1 MGGKSLYATGVALF
15 LACACA
21 QAYQGHAVE
30 TLHPT
35 LTPDTGSTMTTDYP
49 PGATLELPELS
60 EDEEKKIASLIKDEL
75 KNYTGIS
82 RAIQVDNDNWARV
95 GEKNGFAIWQL
106 HIHSP
111 GSLGLQ
117 VWFSLFDLVGDMRV
131 KTYGLDSDS
140 VNSVGE
146 YKGRG
151 NNDTMRFWSMQVP
164 DSTIVVEVW
173 VPPGSSINS
182 PADFPFFITHINHHF
197 RNDKGET
204 QTLRNFSFPTPQ
216 SHGNCPTDNNRC
228 NFADGVPRWAGAA
241 RMNYT
246 APPSAGGKRE
256 SCSANLLS
264 NGGSLDRAGYVF
276 LTAYHCIEDGTHPEM
291 RVGTSLDATFHTGD
305 SVCAS
310 GLSAT
315 WEGAK
320 FIAGNEQGD
329 YALLWVEDEPAVSG
343 GTIPIYYFGSTNE
356 RFGTGITLGVL
367 HHGDPRGAGLIQD
380 WAQVSITGHELHVG
394 IDSMGNTI
402 PHPCSGRGCSHYN
415 YHYELGGLTGGSSG
429 AALMT
434 FLAGEDTLVNAVHT
448 HGSRSTCSGSGSM
461 FTKIREDGR
470 VACALNNG
478 TGYLADPATCDD
490 DARPDYR
497 LTDNGGSSSGA
508 VDPLTLLL
516 LAAGGFL
523 GSRLYRRKS
532 KQRISELV

>member
-60 EDEEKKIASLIKDEL
+60 EDEEKKIAGLIKDGL

-82 RAIQVDNDNWARV
+82 RTIQVDDGNWARV

-111 GSLGLQ
+111 ESLGLQ

-151 NNDTMRFWSMQVP
+151 DNDTGRFWSMRVS

-173 VPPGSSINS
+173 VPSGSSINS

-216 SHGNCPTDNNRC
+216 SHSNCPTDNNRC
-228 NFADGVPRWAGAA
+228 DFADGVPRWAGASL
-241 RMNYT
+241 MSYT
-246 APPSAGGKRE
+246 APPSAGGASV
-256 SCSANLLS
+256 SCTANLLNNS
-264 NGGSLDRAGYVF
+264 SGNLGNRGDVF

-291 RVGTSLDATFHTGD
+291 RVGEPLDATFSTGD
-305 SVCAS
+305 SDCAP

-315 WEGAK
+315 WTGAR
-320 FIAGNEQGD
+320 FIAGNRQGD
-329 YALLWVEDEPAVSG
+329 YALLWVEDEPTVMG
-343 GTIPIYYFGSTNE
+343 GTIPVFYFGSTNE
-356 RFGTGITLGVL
+356 RFGTGITLGSL
-367 HHGDPRGAGLIQD
+367 HHGDPAGAGLSQD
-380 WAQVSITGHELHVG
+380 WASVSITGYELHDG
-394 IDSMGNTI
+394 SNTFRS
-402 PHPCSGRGCSHYN
+402 CSGRGCSHYEI
-415 YHYELGGLTGGSSG
+415 HYELGGLTGGSSG

-434 FLAGEDTLVNAVHT
+434 FFAGEDTLVNAVYT

-470 VACALNNG
+470 VTCALNNG

-523 GSRLYRRKS
+523 GSKLYRRKS
-532 KQRISELV
+532 KQRITNGNSF

>member
-1 MGGKSLYATGVALF
+1 MGGKSFYAIGVALF

-21 QAYQGHAVE
+21 QAYQGSAEE

-60 EDEEKKIASLIKDEL
+60 EDEERKIVGLIKDEL

-82 RAIQVDNDNWARV
+82 RAIQVDDENWAQV

-131 KTYGLDSDS
+131 KTYGLNSDS

-151 NNDTMRFWSMQVP
+151 NNDTGRFWSMQVP

-173 VPPGSSINS
+173 VPSGSSINS

-197 RNDKGET
+197 RNDKGEA
-204 QTLRNFSFPTPQ
+204 QTLRNFSFSTPQ
-216 SHGNCPTDNNRC
+216 SHGNCPTDNNLCLFPDRI
-228 NFADGVPRWAGAA
+228 PRWAGVAL
-241 RMNYT
+241 MSYT
-246 APPSAGGKRE
+246 APPSAGGASV
-256 SCSANLLS
+256 SCTTNLLNNS
-264 NGGSLDRAGYVF
+264 SGNLGNRAYVF
-276 LTAYHCIEDGTHPEM
+276 LTAYHCIRDGTHPEM
-291 RVGTSLDATFHTGD
+291 RVGEPLDATFRTGD
-305 SVCAS
+305 SDCAR
-310 GLSAT
+310 GITAT
-315 WEGAK
+315 WTGAK
-320 FIAGNEQGD
+320 FIAGNRQGD
-329 YALLWVEDEPAVSG
+329 YALLWAESDPTVTG
-343 GTIPIYYFGSTNE
+343 GTIPVWYFGSTS
-356 RFGTGITLGVL
+356 RIFATGKVLGAL
-367 HHGDPRGAGLIQD
+367 HHGDPGGSGLSQD
-380 WAQVSITGHELHVG
+380 WASVSITGYGLHDG
-394 IDSMGNTI
+394 SNTFRS
-402 PHPCSGRGCSHYN
+402 CSGGRCSHYN
-415 YHYELGGLTGGSSG
+415 YHYELGGLSGGSSG
-429 AALMT
+429 ASLSV
-434 FLAGEDTLVNAVHT
+434 GSEQNPDWSLVNAVHT
-448 HGSRSTCSGSGSM
+448 HGDGNSICSGSGSM
-461 FTKIREDGR
+461 FNKILEDGR
-470 VACALNNG
+470 VACTRSNG
-478 TGYLADPATCDD
+478 TDYLTDPATCND

>member
-1 MGGKSLYATGVALF
+1 MGGKSFYAIGVALF

-21 QAYQGHAVE
+21 QAYQGSAE
-30 TLHPT
+30 EILHPT

-60 EDEEKKIASLIKDEL
+60 EDEERKIVGLIKDEL

-82 RAIQVDNDNWARV
+82 RAIQVDDENWAQV

-117 VWFSLFDLVGDMRV
+117 VWFSFFDLVGDMRV

-140 VNSVGE
+140 VSSVGE

-151 NNDTMRFWSMQVP
+151 NNDTGRFWSMHVP

-204 QTLRNFSFPTPQ
+204 QTLRNFSSATSQ

-228 NFADGVPRWAGAA
+228 KFTDGVPRWAGAA
-241 RMNYT
+241 RMIYT
-246 APPSAGGKRE
+246 APPSAGGKRQN
-256 SCSANLLS
+256 CSANLLS

-291 RVGTSLDATFHTGD
+291 RVGTSLNATFHTGD
-305 SVCAS
+305 SVCAP

-329 YALLWVEDEPAVSG
+329 YALLWVEDEPKVSG
-343 GTIPIYYFGSTNE
+343 GDIPIYYFGSTGE
-356 RFGTGITLGVL
+356 IFGTGITLGAL
-367 HHGDPRGAGLIQD
+367 HHGDPGGAGLIQD
-380 WAQVSITGHELHVG
+380 WAQVSITGHQLRVG
-394 IDSMGNTI
+394 IDSMENSI
-402 PHPCSGRGCSHYN
+402 FDSCSGGDCSHYRT
-415 YHYELGGLTGGSSG
+415 HSELGGLTRGSSG

-434 FLAGEDTLVNAVHT
+434 FFAGEDTLVNAVVT
-448 HGSRSTCSGSGSM
+448 QGSQCSVWGSM
-461 FTKIREDGR
+461 FNKIVEDGR
-470 VACALNNG
+470 VACTLDNG
-478 TGYLADPATCDD
+478 TDYLTAPATCSDD
-490 DARPDYR
+490 DRPCY
-497 LTDNGGSSSGA
+497 GSGCGSSTGGA

-532 KQRISELV
+532 KQRISEL